1 MGGSIS
7 IITDGRNGV
16 DVYLALGLKGRRFYG
31 LLDIGCDSSVVTRR
45 IIPNELLKPTTPK
58 LYVTNGTEIALL
70 GEAEFTLMLA
80 DYEVTAAVV
89 VSKEVDDLILA

>member
-1 MGGSIS
+1 MMRHVSCQP
-7 IITDGRNGV
+7 
-16 DVYLALGLKGRRFYG
+16 
-31 LLDIGCDSSVVTRR
+31 LDHTERTAHI
-45 IIPNELLKPTTPK
+45 NNQK
-58 LYVTNGTEIALL
+58 LYTTNGTEIALL